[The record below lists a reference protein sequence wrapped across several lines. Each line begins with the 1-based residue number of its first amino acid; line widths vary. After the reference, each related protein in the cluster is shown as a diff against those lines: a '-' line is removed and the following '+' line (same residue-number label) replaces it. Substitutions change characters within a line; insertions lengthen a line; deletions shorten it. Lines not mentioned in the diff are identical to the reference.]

1 MQNIKHKYQYYPVR
15 VDAVNSI
22 FTASI
27 PALMMAGGGEN
38 MFTLPQYVALLNL
51 CTSTKALV
59 QYFFFNKS
67 V

>member
-15 VDAVNSI
+15 VKAVNSI

-38 MFTLPQYVALLNL
+38 IFTIPNYAALLNL
-51 CTSTKALV
+51 YTPTKAWV
-59 QYFFFNKS
+59 QYFF
-67 V
+67 